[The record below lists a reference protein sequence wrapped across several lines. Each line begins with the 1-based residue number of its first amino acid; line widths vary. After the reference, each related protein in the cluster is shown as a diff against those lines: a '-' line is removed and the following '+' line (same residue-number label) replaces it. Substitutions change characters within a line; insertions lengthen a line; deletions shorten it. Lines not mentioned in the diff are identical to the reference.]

1 MKQFPQPS
9 RAPRM
14 PDAATDVVIVG
25 AGPYGLSLA
34 AHLRSRGVDF
44 RIFGPPMQAWL
55 DMSPGMYLKSFDF
68 AVSVWAPEPG
78 TRFVEWC
85 RDRGIDSRE
94 PTEIA
99 LFARYGLWAQQ
110 RLVPELER
118 VMVTGVSGHGGRF
131 VVELAT
137 GERVLA
143 RRVVL
148 AVGLSYFER
157 LPAPLADLPE
167 GLATHTSQQGV
178 FSGFR
183 GQEVAVIGAG
193 QSALQAA
200 ALLHEHG
207 ADASL
212 FVRGEGAWFSY
223 KMADRRPLMDR
234 IRYPMSILGP
244 GRFNWFVE
252 HVPLGF
258 HYFKRE
264 YRISKVRSHLG
275 PLGAWWLRDRVEGK
289 VPVHARHAL
298 VGARTRGSRVRLR
311 FAVPD
316 GGTREVEVDRV
327 IAGTGYEID
336 VDQIPFLDRT
346 LARRVARIER
356 APELSRH
363 FETSVRGLYFT
374 GPATAFSFG
383 PLFRFVAGGRYAAP
397 ALARH
402 LARTRQPVRAIAAAV
417 SPAVPVAGE

>member
-9 RAPRM
+9 SAPRT

-110 RLVPELER
+110 HLVPELER
-118 VMVTGVSGHGGRF
+118 SMVTGITGHDNRF
-131 VVELAT
+131 VVELET

-157 LPAPLADLPE
+157 LPAPLAALPE
-167 GLATHTSQQGV
+167 GLATHTSQEGD

-183 GQEVAVIGAG
+183 GQRVAVIGAG

-207 ADASL
+207 AEASL

-223 KMADRRPLMDR
+223 KMDERRPLIDR
-234 IRYPMSILGP
+234 VKYPMSILGP

-252 HVPLGF
+252 NVPLGF

-289 VPVHARHAL
+289 VPVHVRHSLIRSSAD
-298 VGARTRGSRVRLR
+298 GSRVRLR
-311 FAVPD
+311 FAVD
-316 GGTREVEVDRV
+316 AGEVREVEVDRV

-336 VDQIPFLDRT
+336 VDHIPFIDPN
-346 LARRVARIER
+346 LASRVTRIER

-363 FETSVRGLYFT
+363 FESSVRGLYFI

-402 LARTRQPVRAIAAAV
+402 LARTRRPVPAITRAV

>member
-1 MKQFPQPS
+1 MKDPA
-9 RAPRM
+9 RAFSIPRS
-14 PDAATDVVIVG
+14 PDAATDVVVVG

-34 AHLRSRGVDF
+34 AHLRHRGVDF

-55 DMSPGMYLKSFDF
+55 DMSPGMYLKSFPF
-68 AVSVWAPEPG
+68 AVSVWSPEPRTG
-78 TRFVEWC
+78 FIEWC
-85 RDRGIDSRE
+85 QDRGIDSSE

-110 RLVPELER
+110 HLVPELER
-118 VMVTGVSGHGGRF
+118 TMVTGVSGGDGRF
-131 VVELAT
+131 VVDLAS

-143 RRVVL
+143 RRVVI
-148 AVGLSYFER
+148 AAGLSYFER
-157 LPAPLADLPE
+157 LPDPLAALPD
-167 GLATHTSQQGV
+167 GLASHTSQHGD

-193 QSALQAA
+193 QSALQSA

-207 ADASL
+207 ADASVY
-212 FVRGEGAWFSY
+212 VRGDGAWFTY
-223 KMADRRPLMDR
+223 KMAARRPLIDR

-289 VPVHARHAL
+289 VPIHAL
-298 VGARTRGSRVRLR
+298 HRLVEARPHGSRLRLR
-311 FAVPD
+311 FDVA
-316 GGTREVEVDRV
+316 GESREVVVDRV

-336 VDQIPFLDRT
+336 VDRLPFIDPR
-346 LARRVARIER
+346 LARRVDRIER

-363 FETSVRGLYFT
+363 FETSVRGLYFA

-402 LARTRQPVRAIAAAV
+402 LAWTRRPAPAIAPAV
-417 SPAVPVAGE
+417 QPAVPVAGE